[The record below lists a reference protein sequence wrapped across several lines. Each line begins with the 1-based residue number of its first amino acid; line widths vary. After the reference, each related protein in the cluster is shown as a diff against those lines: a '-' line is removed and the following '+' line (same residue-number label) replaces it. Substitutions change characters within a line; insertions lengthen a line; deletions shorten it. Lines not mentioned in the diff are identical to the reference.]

1 MPISAMCVSSYIAQ
15 RSCHKSPWS
24 CKVFA
29 PRLGATCNKNDVE
42 ERGQNQ
48 HALTITVITVYFDW
62 KCVKRDSSFSWS
74 YSNRAPL
81 GNDSLQMSFCSF
93 LGYTVYIYLSNYQYI
108 RYTLSYILNL
118 SIAYELAIRPR
129 DTSQLGSTSSEKD
142 PTHR

>member
-62 KCVKRDSSFSWS
+62 KCIKRDSSFSWS

-81 GNDSLQMSFCSF
+81 GMTPSKCLFAVFWGILSIKP
-93 LGYTVYIYLSNYQYI
+93 IYK
-108 RYTLSYILNL
+108 YILNL